1 MAVYQYGDRIPTI
14 GKNTYISD
22 SARVIGDVVI
32 QDNCYIGHGAIVR
45 GDYGTIHIGSGTR
58 ISGLTASSCM
68 SILPGTILAS

>member
-1 MAVYQYGDRIPTI
+1 VGIINVQAGITDFGKEKQMAVYQYGDRIPTI

-45 GDYGTIHIGSGTR
+45 GDYGTIHIGMAG
-58 ISGLTASSCM
+58 
-68 SILPGTILAS
+68 